1 MAETEKITINLSVV
15 DLGKIDLLVEEGF
28 YTNRTDCIRS
38 AIRRELYTQKEHID
52 ATITRQHRYLG
63 VIRLNAA
70 DLEKYHER
78 GEMLELSVVG
88 FLKLDD
94 DISADLAEATIK
106 SVKVTGVFSHSK
118 EVMMRLNDLGR
129 LHNK

>member
-1 MAETEKITINLSVV
+1 
-15 DLGKIDLLVEEGF
+15 
-28 YTNRTDCIRS
+28 
-38 AIRRELYTQKEHID
+38 
-52 ATITRQHRYLG
+52 
-63 VIRLNAA
+63 RLNAA